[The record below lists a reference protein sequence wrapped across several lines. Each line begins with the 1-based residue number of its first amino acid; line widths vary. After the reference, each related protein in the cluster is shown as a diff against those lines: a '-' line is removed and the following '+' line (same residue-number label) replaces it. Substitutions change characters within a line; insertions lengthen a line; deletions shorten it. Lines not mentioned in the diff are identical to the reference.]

1 MGQSLNLLP
10 ASFADFRREA
20 EKRLPG
26 IRYLRADQEIVVMAD
41 SGEVWQGAGAWVICL
56 WALRPGSRPMHD
68 DAANSIFRND
78 AAPAEASQHIRK
90 EA

>member
-1 MGQSLNLLP
+1 MEIYT
-10 ASFADFRREA
+10 F
-20 EKRLPG
+20 
-26 IRYLRADQEIVVMAD
+26 LRHMAD
-41 SGEVWQGAGAWVICL
+41 SRGMLAMLLAFLGICL

>member
-1 MGQSLNLLP
+1 MEIYT
-10 ASFADFRREA
+10 F
-20 EKRLPG
+20 
-26 IRYLRADQEIVVMAD
+26 LRHLAD
-41 SGEVWQGAGAWVICL
+41 SWGMLAMLLAFLGICL